1 MLMSKENPIKGVI
14 FDMDG
19 LLLDTERLTYDL
31 CSKAA
36 EQMGFTLSME
46 LFKTTVGLRSPDT
59 RKIYEK
65 EFGEGFD
72 YDRLREQN
80 IAWFW
85 EYIKENG
92 APVKKGV
99 FELLSFLRDNEI
111 KSAVATSTSSATAPR
126 ILEKAGITVYVDA
139 VVCGDMVERGKP
151 EPDIFLEAAK
161 RLKLP
166 PEQCVGLEDS
176 INGILSV
183 YKAGMLPV
191 MVPDLLPPTEEVT
204 SLLYAQ
210 ADDLEQVIPI
220 IKSITLGFTNK
231 ESPAELEPGILF
243 ILIFFIC

>member
-176 INGILSV
+176 IDGILSV

-220 IKSITLGFTNK
+220 IKKHNVRFYQ
-231 ESPAELEPGILF
+231 
-243 ILIFFIC
+243 